1 MDDILYDIY
10 ISDAGSSVVPRY
22 INTYN
27 SSLDPIDIDL
37 TSKVRIL
44 EVDSISNIYYLT
56 TQLVIK
62 DRDLIGT
69 ATLPTGSPLLVINVL
84 CDLVG

>member
-1 MDDILYDIY
+1 MDAIVYDVY
-10 ISDAGSSVVPRY
+10 MSDAGSSIVPRY

-27 SSLDPIDIDL
+27 SSLDTVGIDL

-44 EVDSISNIYYLT
+44 GVDSLSNVYYLT
-56 TQLVIK
+56 VQLII
-62 DRDLIGT
+62 RDMDLVGI
-69 ATLPTGSPLLVINVL
+69 AASPTGSPLLVISVL